1 MEFPF
6 ERDTESGYWT
16 FDSAKKH
23 YAVRMMQDTKTG
35 EYYLERT
42 GSSDETKAV
51 TYAGR
56 PFFFPFNQGRGLYG
70 KRKSSVFGCESG
82 LYVWCKSRSAVFFV
96 REQNNY
102 CKKDENGKD
111 VEKDCI
117 FTFSGDDDVWIF
129 VEGTDGKEHLVLDIG
144 GSHGAVS
151 GAIDFTTGNV
161 AVSGKWNYLNG
172 DTTASAMSK
181 DGFLTD
187 VEKYGLSDAYV
198 TENDQWI
205 WHSTLEELGVE
216 SADNKFEPYKEYKI
230 KSLLYGTRS

>member
-1 MEFPF
+1 
-6 ERDTESGYWT
+6 
-16 FDSAKKH
+16 
-23 YAVRMMQDTKTG
+23 MMQDTKTG

-56 PFFFPFNQGRGLYG
+56 PFFFPFNQGGDYTEKG
-70 KRKSSVFGCESG
+70 KAPYSVANLDYMFGAKVEVPFS
-82 LYVWCKSRSAVFFV
+82 LSENRTTTV
-96 REQNNY
+96 
-102 CKKDENGKD
+102 KKDENGKD

-216 SADNKFEPYKEYKI
+216 SADNKFEPYKDC
-230 KSLLYGTRS
+230 LLYTSPSPRD